1 MTLFVSFGI
10 VGYVFERFRFPIAPM
25 VLGCILGTQAE
36 SAFMT
41 SMISYQNDWTI
52 FFTRPISG
60 TVMVFVAIALGY
72 PLLRHFRQE
81 QRRRR
86 ALEHVNV

>member
-1 MTLFVSFGI
+1 

-41 SMISYQNDWTI
+41 SMISYQNDWTV
-52 FFTRPISG
+52 FFTRPISSV
-60 TVMVFVAIALGY
+60 VMVFVVIALVY
-72 PLLRHFRQE
+72 PLLRHLRQK
-81 QRRRR
+81 RDTHHPV
-86 ALEHVNV
+86 AS